1 MEPDA
6 LLRYDPGH
14 AGGWSRRTF
23 IKAARAE
30 GVPIAEERYARIG
43 DHGRMLHESA
53 VFTSLDLAALGGCLG
68 PQREGLVERPRLPV
82 SESLAGRLL
91 TLPPFTKVRR
101 SFVQEC
107 ARALRKVADQA
118 ALLGNRNDAAA

>member
-1 MEPDA
+1 VGRLVEPIGA
-6 LLRYDPGH
+6 NAHGVLRGFLEFSLRYDPSH

-30 GVPIAEERYARIG
+30 GVPIAEERYACIG

-82 SESLAGRLL
+82 SDRHAGGGAQRA
-91 TLPPFTKVRR
+91 PPSTRR
-101 SFVQEC
+101 PP
-107 ARALRKVADQA
+107 
-118 ALLGNRNDAAA
+118 